1 MASIHDRI
9 VKQIELVLDKME
21 EAPERYTTRDR
32 LALIEKAG
40 MFLTRD
46 LKLRAAHESESAG
59 SSVAKYKRAFVAKA
73 NDGSGGKTGAR
84 SAKHAKSN
92 GSVAPPDTSSPRQR
106 NSPEG

>member
-59 SSVAKYKRAFVAKA
+59 SSVAKYKRAFVTKA
-73 NDGSGGKTGAR
+73 NDGRSGKTGAR
-84 SAKHAKSN
+84 SAKRAKPN
-92 GSVAPPDTSSPRQR
+92 GSVAPPDTSRARAGDS
-106 NSPEG
+106 EAG